1 MGCSDDL
8 KDRPRILPH
17 RALGSDL
24 VFCFRQDP
32 GLDSGNLFPQL
43 LILGRLS
50 PDSTSQVADA
60 LRSSR
65 SQPSRE
71 LWQGC
76 RNRPPGRPRR
86 CRPRE
91 VFFPSLGKDLG
102 INPAVSGHSCRHRF
116 RLDRTRSS
124 RPRDLVGIWRRF
136 HRLANAVGKT
146 LPAQRAAGHGPRRG
160 DFRRRLE
167 AWRHGVLEPLRP
179 IAVIGKNGAC
189 GALPRAV
196 TGSTAPAYSNGKGG
210 ALPPIDRPPLPPLL
224 TNNKV

>member
-1 MGCSDDL
+1 MWPG
-8 KDRPRILPH
+8 
-17 RALGSDL
+17 ALGSDL

-124 RPRDLVGIWRRF
+124 RPRDLVGIWRGF

-146 LPAQRAAGHGPRRG
+146 LPAQQAAGHGPRRG

-167 AWRHGVLEPLRP
+167 AWRHGALGAASADRCHWQKWGLRRVATGRHRVDSASLLEWQGRSPAANRS
-179 IAVIGKNGAC
+179 
-189 GALPRAV
+189 
-196 TGSTAPAYSNGKGG
+196 STPS
-210 ALPPIDRPPLPPLL
+210 
-224 TNNKV
+224 TFVNK